1 MGAQVSPFCSFGASA
16 SVGSA
21 SSAGS
26 AGSASFLTPIATP
39 VDLMV
44 MGPAGYKFGDYWKL
58 GLPLMMLFFLVAVFL
73 VPIIW
78 PF

>member
-16 SVGSA
+16 SV
-21 SSAGS
+21 GS

-44 MGPAGYKFGDYWKL
+44 MGPAGYKFGDY
-58 GLPLMMLFFLVAVFL
+58 
-73 VPIIW
+73 
-78 PF
+78 